1 LKGSRDVVKGGAP
14 SVNQKRLAI
23 VLTVLGVIGTIG
35 LSIHW
40 VIDGS
45 MLIGLLALVSA
56 LVLAVGVILLK
67 PPRIVEEEL

>member
-1 LKGSRDVVKGGAP
+1 VVKGGAP